1 MVSIQAQGTY
11 RSQKIKQHAHNFAR
25 VLKVSTPHGEFL
37 TPAFMPVGTYAV
49 VNTMTP
55 QDLTATGSQIIL
67 GGNTYHMLSQPGMQV
82 IEALGGMHQMMQW
95 FGPMLTDSGGYQVF
109 SLSQNK
115 KLCKIDEEGA
125 HFSHP
130 HTGQKLHLT
139 PKTSIEAQKV
149 IGADIIMAFDQCTPD
164 VADETLVRQVM
175 ERTHRWLRISKELHD
190 AKPLSA
196 YGHHQA
202 LFGIIQGGRFKH
214 LREQSAQFVASLDLD
229 GIAVGGESIG
239 YNMPQTI
246 ETIDWI
252 RDSLPENKVRY
263 SMGVGLSPQDLL
275 DVVAAGIDIF
285 DCVAPTR
292 NARHGSLYHGYVV
305 KEGNWLRFA
314 SEFKNHRLPIG
325 KSIYACDESPILKD
339 CACNTCQ
346 QYSRGYLHHLFKQ
359 KSIAYNQLACIHN
372 VHVMQET
379 CRAMRDLVM
388 TD

>member
-1 MVSIQAQGTY
+1 MSLKY
-11 RSQKIKQHAHNFAR
+11 SSQKIRQYAHNHAR
-25 VLKVSTPHGEFL
+25 ILKVNTPHGEFL

-49 VNTMTP
+49 VNTMMP
-55 QDLTATGSQIIL
+55 QDLKASGTQIIL
-67 GGNTYHMLSQPGMQV
+67 GGNTYHMLSQPGMKV

-109 SLSQNK
+109 SLSKNK

-139 PKTSIEAQKV
+139 PQTSIEAQKI

-164 VADETLVRQVM
+164 VADETLVREVM
-175 ERTHRWLRISKELHD
+175 ERTHRWLLMSKELHD
-190 AKPLSA
+190 KQPLSA
-196 YGHHQA
+196 YGQHQA
-202 LFGIIQGGRFKH
+202 LFGIIQGGRFKQ
-214 LREQSAQFVASLDLD
+214 LREESARFVADLDLE

-239 YNMPQTI
+239 YNMPQTV

-252 RDSLPENKVRY
+252 RDSLGEDKVRY

-275 DVVAAGIDIF
+275 DVVAAGMDIF

-292 NARHGSLYHGYVV
+292 NARHGGLYHGSVV
-305 KEGNWLRFA
+305 KEGHWLRFE
-314 SEFKNHRLPIG
+314 SEFENHRLSIG
-325 KSIYACDESPILKD
+325 KSVYAGDDTPILGN
-339 CACNTCQ
+339 CSCSTCQ

-359 KSIAYNQLACIHN
+359 KSIAYHALACVHN

-379 CRAMRDLVM
+379 CKAMRALIAE
-388 TD
+388 